1 MPKGRSFTTGTLPR
15 GIEAAI
21 PLAAAILLKRKL
33 RPSVLAPYY
42 NDPVAFVHDIIRWPE
57 GEGLTPYQE
66 DILAH
71 LPVHGRVAAYGPH
84 GLGKTTLE
92 SLALLWFSI
101 TRDEAGTDWK
111 NPTLASVWRQLEKFL
126 WPEVHKWAKRLDWNR
141 LGVDPW
147 VEQRDL
153 LAMSIKLA
161 HGESFALASDQPS
174 SLEGA
179 HADSL
184 FYTFDESK
192 AIPAESWD
200 AVEGAFSGAGSDVKA
215 EAFALACSTPGEE
228 QGRFYE
234 ICTRKPGFEDWYV
247 RRVTIDEAISA
258 GRVSRQWVEARRLQW
273 GETSVV
279 FKNRVLGEFAS
290 SDSTGVIP
298 LAWVERAVDLWNQNA
313 AAISANPRIQGLG
326 VDVGGGKSDGD
337 MTIFALRRGN
347 VITEIRRFGRGDT
360 METVGRI
367 QGVLNGQPLADDCY
381 PVVDS
386 IGVGAGVVARLR
398 EMDVPVVPFN
408 AAEGTDR
415 RDASGELGFANKRAW
430 AWWNLREMLDPTN
443 DHNVALPPDDLL
455 IGDLTAPRWRVL
467 SGGRILIESKDE
479 VRKRI
484 GRSTDTGDAV
494 VMVMAELTMMNGE
507 ADPIVHNAATGYGRD
522 EMTRE
527 YHREVMEDYSR
538 GETAVGD
545 LFSKEF

>member
-1 MPKGRSFTTGTLPR
+1 MPRGTSSFAGTLPK

-21 PLAAAILLKRKL
+21 PLAAAILLKRKIQ
-33 RPSVLAPYY
+33 PSKLKPYFS
-42 NDPVAFVHDIIRWPE
+42 DPVAFINDMVTWPE

-71 LPVHGRVAAYGPH
+71 LPIHGRVAAYGPH
-84 GLGKTTLE
+84 GLGKTTME

-101 TRDEAGTDWK
+101 TRDTSAVDWK

-126 WPEVHKWAKRLDWNR
+126 WPEVHKWSKRLNWTR
-141 LGVDPW
+141 LGIEPW
-147 VEQRDL
+147 ADQREL
-153 LAMSIKLA
+153 LAMSIKLS
-161 HGESFALASDQPS
+161 HGESFALASDQPT

-192 AIPAESWD
+192 AIPADSWD
-200 AVEGAFSGAGSDVKA
+200 AVEGAFSGAGSDVKQ

-228 QGRFYE
+228 SGRFYE
-234 ICTRKPGFEDWYV
+234 ICTRKPGFQEWWV

-258 GRVSRQWVEARRLQW
+258 GRVSAQWVEARRLQW

-313 AAISANPRIQGLG
+313 ASIAADPRCEGIG
-326 VDVGGGKSDGD
+326 VDVGGGKGDGD
-337 MTIFALRRGN
+337 LTTLALRRQN

-360 METVGRI
+360 METTGRI
-367 QGVLNGQPLADDCY
+367 QGVLNANGATDCV

-386 IGVGAGVVARLR
+386 IGVGAGVVSRLR
-398 EMDVPVVPFN
+398 EMDVAVVPFN

-415 RDASGELGFANKRAW
+415 RDVSGELGFANKRAW
-430 AWWNLREMLDPTN
+430 AWWNLRELLDPGN
-443 DHNVALPPDDLL
+443 EHNVALPPDDLL

-467 SGGRILIESKDE
+467 SGGKILIESKDDI
-479 VRKRI
+479 RQRI

-494 VMVMAELTMMNGE
+494 VMVMAELTLFSGS
-507 ADPIVHNAATGYGRD
+507 DSIVHNALGSGRD
-522 EMTRE
+522 QMTRE

-538 GETAVGD
+538 GDTSVGD

>member
-1 MPKGRSFTTGTLPR
+1 MPKGRNFGTGNLPR

-21 PLAAAILLKRKL
+21 PLAAAMLLARKSK
-33 RPSVLAPYY
+33 PSVLSPYY
-42 NDPVAFVHDIIRWPE
+42 ADPVAFIHDFIVWPE
-57 GEGLTPYQE
+57 GEGLTEYQE
-66 DILAH
+66 DILAR
-71 LPVHGRVAAYGPH
+71 LPVHHRVAAYGPH
-84 GLGKTTLE
+84 GLGKTTME
-92 SLALLWFSI
+92 SLALLWFSL
-101 TRDEAGTDWK
+101 TRESQGVDWK

-126 WPEVHKWAKRLDWNR
+126 WPEVHKWAKRLDWKK
-141 LGVDPW
+141 LGVEPW
-147 VEQRDL
+147 VESRHL
-153 LAMSIKLA
+153 LDMAIKLV

-192 AIPAESWD
+192 AIPADSWD
-200 AVEGAFSGAGSDVKA
+200 AVEGAFSGAGHDTKA

-234 ICTRKPGFEDWYV
+234 ICTRKPGFEDWSV
-247 RRVTIDEAISA
+247 RRVTIDEAIAA
-258 GRVSRQWVEARRLQW
+258 GRVSSSWVQARRLQW

-279 FKNRVLGEFAS
+279 FRNRVLGEFAS

-298 LAWVERAVDLWNQNA
+298 LSWVEMAVERYNRRSAEIAADPRA
-313 AAISANPRIQGLG
+313 QGVG

-337 MTIFALRRGN
+337 MTTLALRRGN
-347 VITEIRRFGRGDT
+347 IITEIRRYGRGDT

-367 QGVLNGQPLADDCY
+367 QGVLNAQPTDCI
-381 PVVDS
+381 PVIDS

-398 EMDVPVVPFN
+398 EMDTEVVAFN

-415 RDASGELGFANKRAW
+415 QDHSGELGFANKRAW
-430 AWWNLREMLDPTN
+430 AWWNLREMLDPASE
-443 DHNVALPPDDLL
+443 HEVALPPDDLL
-455 IGDLTAPRWRVL
+455 IGDLTAPKWRVL
-467 SGGRILIESKDE
+467 SGGKILIESKDE
-479 VRKRI
+479 IRKRL

-494 VMVMAELTMMNGE
+494 VMVMAELRVSQQGIPESDTQRRRT
-507 ADPIVHNAATGYGRD
+507 DAATRD
-522 EMTRE
+522 
-527 YHREVMEDYSR
+527 YLREVMEDYGR

>member
-1 MPKGRSFTTGTLPR
+1 MPKGYVFGTGSLPK

-21 PLAAAILLKRKL
+21 PLAAAILIKKKL
-33 RPSVLAPYY
+33 RPSLLRTYE
-42 NDPVAFVHDIIRWPE
+42 NDPVAFVSDMIRWPE
-57 GEGLTPYQE
+57 GQSLTEYQE
-66 DILAH
+66 DILGR

-84 GLGKTTLE
+84 GLGKTTME
-92 SLALLWFSI
+92 SLAILWFSL
-101 TRDEAGTDWK
+101 TRDTAGTDWK

-126 WPEVHKWAKRLDWNR
+126 WPEIHKWAKRLDWSR
-141 LGVDPW
+141 LGITPW
-147 VEQRDL
+147 VDQRDL
-153 LAMSIKLA
+153 LTMSIKLA

-192 AIPAESWD
+192 AIPSDAWD
-200 AVEGAFSGAGSDVKA
+200 AVEGAFSGAGHDVA
-215 EAFALACSTPGEE
+215 QEAFALACSTPGEE

-234 ICTRKPGFEDWYV
+234 ICTRKPGFEDWNV
-247 RRVTIDEAISA
+247 RRVTIDEAIAA
-258 GRVSRQWVEARRLQW
+258 GRVSPSWVQARRLQW

-279 FKNRVLGEFAS
+279 FRNRVLGEFAS

-298 LAWVERAVDLWNQNA
+298 LSWVEAAVERFNQRGASIA
-313 AAISANPRIQGLG
+313 ADPTVQGIG

-337 MTIFALRRGN
+337 MTTLALRRGN
-347 VITEIRRFGRGDT
+347 TITEIRRFGRGDT

-367 QGVLNGQPLADDCY
+367 QGVLNAQRRTEDCI

-398 EMDVPVVPFN
+398 ELDVPVVSFN
-408 AAEGTDR
+408 AAEGTAR
-415 RDASGELGFANKRAW
+415 NDASGELGFANKRAW
-430 AWWNLREMLDPTN
+430 AWWNLRELLDPSN
-443 DHNVALPPDDLL
+443 GHEIALPPDDLL
-455 IGDLTAPRWRVL
+455 IGDLTAPKWRVL
-467 SGGRILIESKDE
+467 SGGKILIESKDE
-479 VRKRI
+479 IRKRL

-494 VMVMAELTMMNGE
+494 VMVMAELVITDAGMGDAILQSANRENQMM
-507 ADPIVHNAATGYGRD
+507 ADYR
-522 EMTRE
+522 
-527 YHREVMEDYSR
+527 REVLEDYSR

>member
-1 MPKGRSFTTGTLPR
+1 MPRGRSFSTGTLPR

-33 RPSVLAPYY
+33 RPSVLAPYH
-42 NDPVAFVHDIIRWPE
+42 NDPVAFIHDMIIWPE
-57 GEGLTPYQE
+57 GDGLTPYQE

-71 LPVHGRVAAYGPH
+71 LPTHGRVAAYGPH
-84 GLGKTTLE
+84 GLGKTTMEALG
-92 SLALLWFSI
+92 LLWFSL
-101 TRDEAGTDWK
+101 TRDTAKVDWK

-126 WPEVHKWAKRLDWNR
+126 WPEVHKWSKRLNWAK
-141 LGVDPW
+141 LGVEPW
-147 VEQRDL
+147 TETSQL
-153 LAMSIKLA
+153 LAMAIKLD

-192 AIPAESWD
+192 AIPADSWD

-247 RRVTIDEAISA
+247 RRVTIDEAIAA

-273 GETSVV
+273 GEGSVV

-298 LAWVERAVDLWNQNA
+298 LAWVERAVDFWNQNA
-313 AAISANPRIQGLG
+313 AAIATDPRVQGIG
-326 VDVGGGKSDGD
+326 IDVGGGKSDGD
-337 MTIFALRRGN
+337 MTTFALRRAN
-347 VITEIRRFGRGDT
+347 TITEIRRYGRGDT

-367 QGVLNGQPLADDCY
+367 QGVLNGQPYLDDCI

-398 EMDVPVVPFN
+398 ELDVPVVPFN

-415 RDASGELGFANKRAW
+415 RDHSGELGFANKRAW
-430 AWWNLREMLDPTN
+430 AWWNLREMLDPSSGH
-443 DHNVALPPDDLL
+443 DVALPPDDLL

-467 SGGRILIESKDE
+467 SGGKILIESKDE
-479 VRKRI
+479 IRKRI
-484 GRSTDTGDAV
+484 GRSTDTGDAA
-494 VMVMAELTMMNGE
+494 VMVMASLNLSTDAEEPLVRNAGLE
-507 ADPIVHNAATGYGRD
+507 AVTN
-522 EMTRE
+522 E
-527 YHREVMEDYSR
+527 YRRQVLEDYGQGNTSL
-538 GETAVGD
+538 GD